1 MSDRN
6 LHSNGDR
13 GFTMVEMLIAILVTA
28 VISVVIMRMFTTASL
43 ALNRAADE
51 SAAAVQATRFSRLI
65 KYDVSGSDDAFI
77 FGTNYPTGTSATG
90 YLNNLCSST
99 KGTTTATA
107 KWTAD
112 PAGTSDFVRTLFT
125 LRIPTI
131 GYDPA
136 SSTTTTFAK
145 DDGTV
150 TGLHS
155 RWVSYEVRSGETS
168 KGRQFELWR
177 VECDPQW
184 SADVPPIATP
194 KSSIAAEERIVI
206 LGNALASSTSGQS
219 VLQCFNRAGG
229 QVEPAVGYTTT
240 DPDRLKGVNVCT
252 AYRFL
257 LPYNGSRNALNRI
270 AGSEKLGDSVDVW
283 LQRMSTMVER
293 LD

>member
-28 VISVVIMRMFTTASL
+28 IISVVIMRMFTTASL

-206 LGNALASSTSGQS
+206 LGNALASSTS
-219 VLQCFNRAGG
+219 
-229 QVEPAVGYTTT
+229 
-240 DPDRLKGVNVCT
+240 T
-252 AYRFL
+252 AE
-257 LPYNGSRNALNRI
+257 RN
-270 AGSEKLGDSVDVW
+270 
-283 LQRMSTMVER
+283 
-293 LD
+293 